1 MKKKKK
7 LLRQP
12 AIKQC
17 RNKYKSHIWYN
28 AIKDIPKLPYILWM
42 FWFIK
47 YMWTDAK
54 LSTLKGLAFHNMELR
69 WWMDVIVGRVLYW
82 VPQEGGSQRKQVA
95 DTRCCDVTNLEY
107 IFFSQY
113 YILVL
118 VLNARKLIM

>member
-1 MKKKKK
+1 
-7 LLRQP
+7 
-12 AIKQC
+12 
-17 RNKYKSHIWYN
+17 
-28 AIKDIPKLPYILWM
+28 
-42 FWFIK
+42 
-47 YMWTDAK
+47 
-54 LSTLKGLAFHNMELR
+54 
-69 WWMDVIVGRVLYW
+69 MDVIVGRVLYW